1 MQNTE
6 EICAR
11 LQKILSNSTEM
22 SLTSFTRGLS
32 YHIHLSCPSFVLM
45 INTNKNMSWHFW
57 RNYNCLYIFFCCH
70 HRLHLK
76 FQQKSIKT
84 SVRPDW
90 LYGISVECCVFYYYL
105 WIVCDTS
112 YISVK
117 FVLNLCICIC
127 IHFFPSLVSLLC
139 ITAHHGGSKMIFDK
153 VIWLVE

>member
-6 EICAR
+6 EKCAR
-11 LQKILSNSTEM
+11 FQKILSNSTDM

-57 RNYNCLYIFFCCH
+57 RNYIFFCCN

-90 LYGISVECCVFYYYL
+90 LYGISVEYCIFYDYL

-112 YISVK
+112 YLSVK

-127 IHFFPSLVSLLC
+127 IHFFPSLVSLLS
-139 ITAHHGGSKMIFDK
+139 ITAHRGVVKWFLTKLYG
-153 VIWLVE
+153 W